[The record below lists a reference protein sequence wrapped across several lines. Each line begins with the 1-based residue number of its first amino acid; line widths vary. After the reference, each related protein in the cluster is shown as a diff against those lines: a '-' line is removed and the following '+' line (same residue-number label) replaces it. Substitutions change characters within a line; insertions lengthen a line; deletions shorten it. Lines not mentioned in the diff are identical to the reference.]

1 MATLIPETPVSA
13 LTQATTD
20 GSGLFDVLMRATKVH
35 LEQEFSKNR
44 IKGPEYATVY
54 LGALQATMQTALT
67 FLAQSK
73 KLELESQLLEKQVG
87 LAQSQLEQAQAQ
99 ILQIEAQTSLIQQQ
113 KTNLA
118 DELLTSSKQRVKL
131 DQEIL
136 TMGAEMLRIQ
146 KQVDQVTAELLNV
159 PKQGVL
165 LDSQAAVQNQQISN
179 LISEKQRLEAQTA
192 HTTAETTLI
201 QQKFVKRRSA

>member
-13 LTQATTD
+13 LTQATTE
-20 GSGLFDVLMRATKVH
+20 GSGLFDVLMRATKAH

-54 LGALQATMQTALT
+54 LGALQSTMQTALA

-73 KLELESQLLEKQVG
+73 KLELESLLLAKQLELAEAQLL
-87 LAQSQLEQAQAQ
+87 QANAQ
-99 ILQIEAQTSLIQQQ
+99 ILQI
-113 KTNLA
+113 
-118 DELLTSSKQRVKL
+118 
-131 DQEIL
+131 
-136 TMGAEMLRIQ
+136 Q
-146 KQVDQVTAELLNV
+146 KQTL
-159 PKQGVL
+159 
-165 LDSQAAVQNQQISN
+165 QI
-179 LISEKQRLEAQTA
+179 EKQSALIDAQAA